1 MPSSETSVPIWEP
14 HNISTIL
21 RTPLTLKIPSGYA
34 ISPLTN
40 NYILMPLISQ
50 SSSPGYGNRP
60 QGAGRSFDI
69 PKSGDIP
76 IVAFDEVSTKMVKTD
91 SMINTVVPE
100 RKFLE
105 RWGPPSRVS
114 KKGKAGPLEAG
125 RGKYSP
131 PANPERVTSEGL
143 ERRNNGVYL
152 SEIKY
157 TINSIDC
164 KNIVNKNQ
172 ETPGI

>member
-1 MPSSETSVPIWEP
+1 
-14 HNISTIL
+14 
-21 RTPLTLKIPSGYA
+21 
-34 ISPLTN
+34 
-40 NYILMPLISQ
+40 
-50 SSSPGYGNRP
+50 
-60 QGAGRSFDI
+60 
-69 PKSGDIP
+69 
-76 IVAFDEVSTKMVKTD
+76 MVKTD

-114 KKGKAGPLEAG
+114 KKGEAGPLEAG

-131 PANPERVTSEGL
+131 PANPERVTSEVL
-143 ERRNNGVYL
+143 ERRNNGVHL
-152 SEIKY
+152 SEIKD